1 MYTLRRPVP
10 VPGTSELAAE
20 WRASKHVPAC
30 APFFG
35 DTVLYVTAES
45 IRITAPALSC
55 CFLRNE
61 SLQEYLYI

>member
-20 WRASKHVPAC
+20 WRGSKHVPA

-45 IRITAPALSC
+45 IHITALALSC